1 MTTFRNCLCACIL
14 LLGLCVPA
22 YAGDPGT
29 SCEDAIPMG
38 KDYSATV
45 QNGASVWYSA
55 WTFDLPLTVTFAPK
69 NGSADPAPVV
79 EMDFTCTPGF
89 YEDSILCSLF
99 CKTSG
104 NSSLQFD
111 MPHKPKLQSKTLD
124 NNTFVYYLSLG
135 KQYRDYLLKMGI
147 SKNLEVY
154 VKVTYQSAGI
164 ISMAP
169 DDMFRSCVDSAK
181 FMHLGDTVH
190 VQPLDKKR
198 HVIVPYVQWQE
209 DTIVYKWDGTTP
221 CQLAVANTCDFDP
234 TDNTDQEIIN
244 FGTIEPGGSFK
255 ITANQLY
262 RYVHDKDYPN
272 EAGMY
277 FAKFYSDAAGVMKIE
292 KVPQSPPRGKAT
304 LLRYDRTYPLNANET
319 ALFAI
324 PDSWNDEQKPVQFTT
339 PTKHVFRM
347 SIANDPDFADE
358 HMVKSYQFD
367 RALSG
372 HWLGISGSEMVSL
385 WKKTSEHYLYIRF
398 DCTEATTITPS
409 LWEKDSC
416 VVATKNYIHSLDTTF
431 LIDRAST
438 GGHYRLLYPMYLG
451 GDLTLTFTRVG
462 FTTGNNCQVR
472 IANDCNITSSTTAPN
487 VLYAVN
493 LTAAK
498 NSVTIPAED
507 IASWADSVAADGNI
521 YARFHHTQ
529 SIGDWQMH
537 LHSEAAPDADPIY
550 PASTIAVSCDGAQV
564 IVNVSETQTIVITDE
579 AGVQVDSREAVP
591 ETPYILNLTAG
602 KYTLQGEKEK
612 IELNL

>member
-45 QNGASVWYSA
+45 KNGASVWYSA

-104 NSSLQFD
+104 AGGIQFD
-111 MPHKPKLQSKTLD
+111 LPHKPKLQSKTLD
-124 NNTFVYYLSLG
+124 NGTFVYYLSLG

-154 VKVTYQSAGI
+154 VKVTYKSAGI

-169 DDMFRSCVDSAK
+169 DDMFNNCVDNAK

-209 DTIVYKWDGTTP
+209 DTILYKWDGTMP

-234 TDNTDQEIIN
+234 TDNMDPEIIN
-244 FGTIEPGGSFK
+244 FQMIEPGGSFK

-262 RYVHDKDYPN
+262 KYVHDPEFPN

-292 KVPQSPPRGKAT
+292 KVPQSPPRAKAT

-324 PDSWNDEQKPVQFTT
+324 PDSWNDEAKPVQFTT
-339 PTKHVFRM
+339 PTNHLFRM
-347 SIANDPDFADE
+347 SIANDPDFTDE
-358 HMVKSYQFD
+358 HVIKAYPFD
-367 RALSG
+367 RALAG
-372 HWLGISGSEMVSL
+372 HWLGISGTEMVSL
-385 WKKTSEHYLYIRF
+385 WKKTTEHYLYIRF

-416 VVATKNYIHSLDTTF
+416 VNVTKNFIHSLDTAV
-431 LIDRAST
+431 LVDRNSN
-438 GGHYRLLYPMYLG
+438 GGNYRLYYPQYAG
-451 GDLTLTFTRVG
+451 GDMKLTFTKKGTSTGAECKV
-462 FTTGNNCQVR
+462 FIASDCKITT
-472 IANDCNITSSTTAPN
+472 SETASN
-487 VLYAVN
+487 LLFYKK
-493 LTAAK
+493 LTASQK
-498 NSVTIPAED
+498 SVTISAEE
-507 IASWADSVAADGNI
+507 IASWADGVAADGNI

-529 SIGDWQMH
+529 SAGQWQMK
-537 LHSEAAPDADPIY
+537 LHSDAAPDADPIY
-550 PASTIAVSCDGAQV
+550 PASTIAVTCEESQV
-564 IVNVSETQTIVITDE
+564 IVSVSEAQTIVITDE
-579 AGVQVDSREAVP
+579 AEAQVDTWDAVP
-591 ETPYILNLTAG
+591 GTPHVLNLPAG

-612 IELNL
+612 IALNL

>member
-45 QNGASVWYSA
+45 KNGASVWYSA

-104 NSSLQFD
+104 GTGIQFD
-111 MPHKPKLQSKTLD
+111 LPHKPKLQSKTLD
-124 NNTFVYYLSLG
+124 DGTFVYYLSLG

-169 DDMFRSCVDSAK
+169 DDMFSSCVDNAK
-181 FMHLGDTVH
+181 FMHLGDTVR
-190 VQPLDKKR
+190 VKPQDKKR

-234 TDNTDQEIIN
+234 TDNMDPEIIN

-262 RYVHDKDYPN
+262 RYVHDPEYPN

-277 FAKFYSDAAGVMKIE
+277 FAKFYTDAAGVIKVE

-304 LLRYDRTYPLNANET
+304 LLRLDRTYPLNANET

-324 PDSWNDEQKPVQFTT
+324 PDSWDDEEKPVQFTT

-347 SIANDPDFADE
+347 LIANDPDIADE
-358 HMVKSYQFD
+358 HIIKTYQFD
-367 RALSG
+367 KSLSG
-372 HWLGISGSEMVSL
+372 HWLGISGTDMVSL
-385 WKKTSEHYLYIRF
+385 WKKTTEHYLYIRF

-416 VVATKNYIHSLDTTF
+416 ATVTKNYIHSLDTTF
-431 LIDRAST
+431 IVDRNSN
-438 GGHYRLLYPMYLG
+438 GGNYRLPYAKYLG
-451 GDLTLTFTRVG
+451 GDMTLTFTRVG
-462 FTTGNNCQVR
+462 YTNGSNCQVR
-472 IANDCNITSSTTAPN
+472 IANDCKITSSSTASN

-507 IASWADSVAADGNI
+507 IASWAENIAEDGNF

-529 SIGDWQMH
+529 SIGQWQMQ
-537 LHSEAAPDADPIY
+537 LHSDAAPDADPVY
-550 PASTIAVSCDGAQV
+550 LASTIAVTCAESQV
-564 IVNVSETQTIVITDE
+564 IVNVSEAQTIVITDE
-579 AGVQVDSREAVP
+579 AGAQIDTWDAGP
-591 ETPYILNLTAG
+591 GTPHVLNLPVG